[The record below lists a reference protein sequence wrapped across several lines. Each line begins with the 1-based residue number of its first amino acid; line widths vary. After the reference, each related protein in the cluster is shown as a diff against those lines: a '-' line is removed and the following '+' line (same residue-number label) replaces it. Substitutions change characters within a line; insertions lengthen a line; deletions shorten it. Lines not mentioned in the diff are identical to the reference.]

1 MKVLNGDQNEKTGQ
15 ANCGYNSEG
24 NHECFNGGAQLSEW
38 ITLAEIDE
46 ASGFIAKNIR
56 IKPQIG
62 IILGSG
68 LGELAEQVEDAV
80 VIPYAEIPHW
90 PVSTIPGHAGRL
102 IVGRL
107 ENQSVMVMQGRAHFY
122 EGYPISRVGFPIRVM
137 QRLGMDTLIVTNA
150 AGAIHPDYRPGDVML
165 IVDHINLVG
174 MAGMNPL
181 RGPNLDEFGERFPD
195 MSQPYD
201 RNLMDYCRQAASVTG
216 IPLREGVYVWLAGP
230 SFESPAELR
239 FLRTIGA
246 DAVGM
251 STVPEVIVAR
261 HGKMRV
267 LGISGISN
275 KANLD
280 GSTVTTHEEVLEAGK
295 VLVPKLTALIRGVLQ
310 RMTV

>member
-1 MKVLNGDQNEKTGQ
+1 M
-15 ANCGYNSEG
+15 
-24 NHECFNGGAQLSEW
+24 SEW
-38 ITLAEIDE
+38 ITLTEIDE
-46 ASGFIAKNIR
+46 ATGFLAKRFHIQP
-56 IKPQIG
+56 KTG

-68 LGELAEQVEDAV
+68 LGELAEKIEDAV
-80 VIPYAEIPHW
+80 IIPYVEIPHW
-90 PVSTIPGHAGRL
+90 PVSTIHGHAGRL

-107 ENQSVMVMQGRAHFY
+107 EDQPVMVMQGRAHFY
-122 EGYPISRVGFPIRVM
+122 EGYPISWIGFPIRVM
-137 QRLGMDTLIVTNA
+137 QRLGVESLIVTNA
-150 AGAIHPDYRPGDVML
+150 AGAIHPDYLPGDVML

-201 RNLMDYCRQAASVTG
+201 HSLMNFCREAAVEEG
-216 IPLREGVYVWLAGP
+216 ITLREGVYVWLAGP

-295 VLVPKLTALIRGVLQ
+295 ILVPKLTVLIRGVL
-310 RMTV
+310 RRLAA